1 MKRIPKCTVSFSFSY
16 AFVTYFLPLI
26 EYNKGEVMTMGQ
38 TVYADVLFLIN
49 FSMDFLVFYLCAKL
63 SRRRMNSF
71 CYALAAAIGGAY
83 GVATLFL
90 PQNGMTATVCDA
102 LSLVLICAV
111 AFYSKEI
118 SFRDFVGRCAL
129 FAGVSAIL
137 GGIMSALYS
146 VLNRSG
152 LATLE
157 PDGGDDISVWLFALI
172 AALGSAAAVAG
183 GRRMKRIAAAK
194 QSSVEIGYGDKTVQL
209 RAMTDTGNLL
219 SDPLSGRGVAICELE
234 AVREIFPRELI
245 EFWQRGDIATVSL
258 LPEKYALKLR
268 YVPAKGALGTGGTML
283 AAITPD
289 SFRVIG
295 DGKTVEADV
304 LIAPVPK
311 KLSAGE
317 SRALLPPGII

>member
-1 MKRIPKCTVSFSFSY
+1 
-16 AFVTYFLPLI
+16 
-26 EYNKGEVMTMGQ
+26 MGQ

-63 SRRRMNSF
+63 SRRKPSSF
-71 CYALAAAIGGAY
+71 RYAVAAAIGGAY
-83 GVATLFL
+83 GIATLFL
-90 PQNGMTATVCDA
+90 PQNGLTPMICDA
-102 LSLVLICAV
+102 VSLLLICSV
-111 AFYSKEI
+111 AFYSKEVR
-118 SFRDFVGRCAL
+118 FRDFIGRCAL

-137 GGIMSALYS
+137 GGIMNALYS

-157 PDGGDDISVWLFALI
+157 PDGGDDISVWIFALI

-183 GRRMKRIAAAK
+183 GKRMKRIAAAK
-194 QSSVEIGYGDKTVQL
+194 QSSIEIGYGDKTVRL
-209 RAMTDTGNLL
+209 CAMTDTGNLL
-219 SDPLSGRGVAICELE
+219 SDPLSGRGVAICELD
-234 AVREIFPRELI
+234 AVKDIFPRELI
-245 EFWQRGDIATVSL
+245 EFWQRGDIASVST

-268 YVPAKGALGTGGTML
+268 YVPAKGAVGASGAML

-289 SFRVIG
+289 SFRVVG
-295 DGKTVEADV
+295 DGKTVDADI
-304 LIAPVPK
+304 LIAPVPN